1 MKIKSR
7 CLLFLIPLSGL
18 FLPGTLITSTAQKS
32 PSIKVSAYPDVIP
45 KDVSFETVISS
56 QSYPP
61 VKYPVPIIGWK
72 EHPEEFHVTPNGAI
86 VSPAPNPES
95 PGASSSTAPGLYVV
109 PMMSF
114 ESGEAPALL
123 DPEHVVQ
130 ELVDGYMPGVQSAWN
145 KDGIKLS
152 QIAFCTL
159 LEGTEVKTGREPLLA
174 FVRYALINAR
184 GPARKIFLWL
194 NFGQAVYGHSL
205 FQAPPK
211 YPQPLTY
218 NSPFVVAP
226 SGNAVAVLLST
237 PKGGV
242 ASFYPLPAES
252 QPGSAAAPAK
262 EKKETKPA
270 PGNPRE
276 NSLCFEMDLA
286 AGESKTIDLAI
297 PYFALETAKLRA
309 LAAPG
314 PSLDSRLA
322 LFRTYWKNELNRRA
336 VFNIP
341 EPRIDNSYRTC
352 LANNLMLTDRSPV
365 NNFLL
370 IHPDATHYEFVWAGD
385 SACILHAYDR
395 LGYHKEAAAY
405 LEYFL
410 ARQGTRKPEGDVSS
424 AEGFFPG
431 DQPGLRWMGE
441 NGFILWALAEHF
453 KLSGDK
459 EWLKR
464 VAPAMIKSADWIIR
478 ERARMKTLVNGEK
491 PRHYGLLPKGRT
503 SDNPEINYLYWTDNY
518 SYGGLRGTA
527 DVLGEIGLN
536 VEAKRLAAEADD
548 YKACIRDSIERSIVR
563 DVDPPFIPLGPYK
576 NQKPTEAELVNNWY
590 SLCGPVYMVE
600 MGIFDALDPKTSW
613 INATVEKY
621 VMCSGLPTLVRP
633 GYIDAHYVYNQAL
646 SQLLRGET
654 EKFLWTFYSMFAYG
668 QTRSTYSTVEC
679 NDIFTGSSGENWD
692 ALRQPHEH
700 SNSRVI
706 AMVRIALVLEER
718 DALHLMAGT
727 PRGWL
732 EPGKVIEVRKAPTYF
747 GEVSVRAESRK
758 DAREIRYV
766 IDPPARKKASIVL
779 HLRSPSTFGAAK
791 SVLVNGKRVS
801 VEGELLKLGPLS
813 ARAEVI
819 CKYL

>member
-1 MKIKSR
+1 MKIKSQY
-7 CLLFLIPLSGL
+7 LLFLILLSGL
-18 FLPGTLITSTAQKS
+18 FLPGMLIFGTAQKA

-45 KDVSFETVISS
+45 KDVSFEAVVSS

-86 VSPAPNPES
+86 ISPAPNPES
-95 PGASSSTAPGLYVV
+95 PGASPSTAPGLYIV
-109 PMMSF
+109 PLVSF
-114 ESGEAPALL
+114 GSGSAPTLL
-123 DPEHVVQ
+123 DPNRVDQ
-130 ELVDGYMPGVQSAWN
+130 ELVDGYLPGVQSAWD

-205 FQAPPK
+205 FQVPPK
-211 YPQPLTY
+211 YSQPLSY
-218 NSPFVVAP
+218 GAPFVVGPA
-226 SGNAVAVLLST
+226 GNVLAVLLSP
-237 PKGGV
+237 PKGGG
-242 ASFYPLPAES
+242 ASFYPL
-252 QPGSAAAPAK
+252 SATPRASAPAK
-262 EKKETKPA
+262 EKKETKA
-270 PGNPRE
+270 TPGNPRE

-297 PYFALETAKLRA
+297 PYFALETAHLRA
-309 LAAPG
+309 LTAPG
-314 PSLDSRLA
+314 PSLGSRLA

-395 LGYHKEAAAY
+395 LGYHKEAASY

-424 AEGFFPG
+424 AEGFLPG

-441 NGFILWALAEHF
+441 NGFILWAMAEHY

-478 ERARMKTLVNGEK
+478 ERARTKTLASGEK

-563 DVDPPFIPLGPYK
+563 DVDPPFVPLGPYK
-576 NQKPTEAELVNNWY
+576 NQKPTEAELANNWY

-600 MGIFDALDPKTSW
+600 MGIFDARDPKTSW

-668 QTRSTYSTVEC
+668 QTRATYSTVEC

-700 SNSRVI
+700 SNSRVL
-706 AMVRIALVLEER
+706 AMVRIALVLEEQDR
-718 DALHLMAGT
+718 LHLMAGA
-727 PRGWL
+727 PRSWL
-732 EPGKVIEVRKAPTYF
+732 EPGKVIEAKNAPTYF
-747 GEVSVRAESRK
+747 GEVSVRAESQK
-758 DAREIRYV
+758 GAKEIRY
-766 IDPPARKKASIVL
+766 IINPPVRKKASIVL
-779 HLRSPSTFGAAK
+779 HVRPPSTFGPIK
-791 SVLVNGKRVS
+791 SVLVNGKRAS
-801 VEGELLKLGPLS
+801 FDGESLKLGPLTG
-813 ARAEVI
+813 RTEVV

>member
-1 MKIKSR
+1 MAFYLWATDFPYPRHLPPGSSSADSQEKSTTTVK
-7 CLLFLIPLSGL
+7 P
-18 FLPGTLITSTAQKS
+18 
-32 PSIKVSAYPDVIP
+32 YPDVIP
-45 KDVSFETVISS
+45 RDVSFEAVVSS
-56 QSYPP
+56 QPYPAI
-61 VKYPVPIIGWK
+61 KYPVPIIGWK

-95 PGASSSTAPGLYVV
+95 PGASPSAAPGFYIV
-109 PMMSF
+109 PMVSF
-114 ESGEAPALL
+114 EPGSAPTLL
-123 DPEHVVQ
+123 DPNHVSQ
-130 ELVDGYMPGVQSAWN
+130 ELVDGYLPGVQSAWSR
-145 KDGIKLS
+145 DGIKLS
-152 QIAFCTL
+152 QLAFCTL

-174 FVRYALINAR
+174 FLRYALTNSQ

-205 FQAPPK
+205 LQEPPR
-211 YPQPLTY
+211 YPQQLSYST
-218 NSPFVVAP
+218 PFVVGPA
-226 SGNAVAVLLST
+226 GNAVAVLLSL
-237 PKGGV
+237 PKGGG
-242 ASFYPLPAES
+242 ASFYPLSAT
-252 QPGSAAAPAK
+252 PGAPAPAK
-262 EKKETKPA
+262 ERKETKA
-270 PGNPRE
+270 TPGNPRE

-297 PYFALETAKLRA
+297 PYFALETSQLRA
-309 LAAPG
+309 LTAPG

-341 EPRIDNSYRTC
+341 EPRIDHSYRTC
-352 LANNLMLTDRSPV
+352 LANNLMLTDRSPI

-395 LGYHKEAAAY
+395 LGYHKEAASY

-424 AEGFFPG
+424 AEGFLPG

-441 NGFILWALAEHF
+441 NGFILWAMAEHY

-478 ERARMKTLVNGEK
+478 ERSRTKTLVNGEK

-518 SYGGLRGTA
+518 SCGGLRGTA
-527 DVLGEIGLN
+527 DVLGEIGMIA
-536 VEAKRLAAEADD
+536 EAKRLAAEADD
-548 YKACIRDSIERSIVR
+548 YRACINDSIERSIVR
-563 DVDPPFIPLGPYK
+563 DVDPPFVPLGPYK
-576 NQKPTEAELVNNWY
+576 NQKPTEAELANNWY

-613 INATVEKY
+613 TNATVEKY
-621 VMCSGLPTLVRP
+621 VMCSGLPTLERP

-668 QTRSTYSTVEC
+668 QTRGTYSTIEG

-700 SNSRVI
+700 SNSRVL
-706 AMVRIALVLEER
+706 AMVRIALVLEEQNT
-718 DALHLMAGT
+718 LHLMAGT

-732 EPGKVIEVRKAPTYF
+732 EPGKVIEVKNAPTYF
-747 GEVSVRAESRK
+747 GEISARAESQK
-758 DAREIRYV
+758 GAKEIRY
-766 IDPPARKKASIVL
+766 IINPPVRKKATIVL
-779 HLRSPSTFGAAK
+779 HVRPPSTFGPIK
-791 SVLVNGKRVS
+791 SVLVNGKRAS
-801 VEGELLKLGPLS
+801 IDGESLNLGPLTG
-813 ARAEVI
+813 RTEVL
-819 CKYL
+819 CRY

>member
-1 MKIKSR
+1 M
-7 CLLFLIPLSGL
+7 SGA
-18 FLPGTLITSTAQKS
+18 AQEAS
-32 PSIKVSAYPDVIP
+32 PIKVRAYPDVIP
-45 KDVSFETVISS
+45 KDVSFASVISS
-56 QSYPP
+56 QPYPSI
-61 VKYPVPIIGWK
+61 KYPVPIIGWK

-86 VSPAPNPES
+86 VSPSPNPES
-95 PGASSSTAPGLYVV
+95 PGASPSKAPGFYIV
-109 PMMSF
+109 PMVSF
-114 ESGEAPALL
+114 DSASRPTLL
-123 DPEHVVQ
+123 DPDHVSQ
-130 ELVDGYMPGVQSAWN
+130 ELVDGYLPGVQSTWN
-145 KDGIKLS
+145 NDGLKIT

-159 LEGTEVKTGREPLLA
+159 MDGTDVKTGREPLLA
-174 FVRYALINAR
+174 FVRFTLANPR
-184 GPARKIFLWL
+184 GPTRKIFLWL

-205 FQAPPK
+205 FQVPPK
-211 YPQPLTY
+211 YPQALTY

-226 SGNAVAVLLST
+226 SGKAAAVLLSP
-237 PKGGV
+237 PKGGG
-242 ASFYPLPAES
+242 ATFYPLSAKSQAES
-252 QPGSAAAPAK
+252 VAVPAK
-262 EKKETKPA
+262 EKKESKPA
-270 PGNPRE
+270 QGNPRE
-276 NSLCFEMDLA
+276 NSLCFEIDLA

-297 PYFALETAKLRA
+297 PYYALETTELRA
-309 LAAPG
+309 LTAAGSPV
-314 PSLDSRLA
+314 DSRLA
-322 LFRTYWKNELNRRA
+322 LFRSYWKNELSRCA
-336 VFNIP
+336 VFDIP
-341 EPRIDNSYRTC
+341 ELNIKNSYRTC
-352 LANNLMLTDRSPV
+352 LANNLLLTDHSPV
-365 NNFLL
+365 NNSLL

-395 LGYHKEAAAY
+395 LGYHKEAASY

-410 ARQGTRKPEGDVSS
+410 ARQGTRKPEGDVST
-424 AEGFFPG
+424 ADGFLPG

-441 NGFILWALAEHF
+441 NGFILWAMAEHY

-459 EWLKR
+459 DWLKR

-478 ERARMKTLVNGEK
+478 ERARTKTLVKGEK

-527 DVLGEIGLN
+527 DVLGEIGLKA
-536 VEAKRLAAEADD
+536 EAKRLAAEADD
-548 YKACIRDSIERSIVR
+548 YRACLRDSIERSIVR
-563 DVDPPFIPLGPYK
+563 EVAPPFVPLGPYK
-576 NQKPTEAELVNNWY
+576 NQKPTETELANNWY

-621 VMCSGLPTLVRP
+621 VMCSGLPTLVRA

-668 QTRSTYSTVEC
+668 QTRSTFSTVEC

-700 SNSRVI
+700 SNSRVM
-706 AMVRIALVLEER
+706 AMVRIALVLEEG
-718 DALHLMAGT
+718 DTLHFMAGT

-732 EPGKVIEVRKAPTYF
+732 EPGKVIEVKNAPTYF

-758 DAREIRYV
+758 GAREIRYV
-766 IDPPARKKASIVL
+766 IDPPARKKASIML
-779 HLRSPSTFGAAK
+779 HLRPPSTFGTAK

-801 VEGELLKLGPLS
+801 VEGDSLKLGPLS
-813 ARAEVI
+813 ARAEVL
-819 CKYL
+819 CRF

>member
-1 MKIKSR
+1 MKTKSLR
-7 CLLFLIPLSGL
+7 FMLLHLASGFLLSGT
-18 FLPGTLITSTAQKS
+18 FIFSAAQKA
-32 PSIKVSAYPDVIP
+32 PSIKVRAYPDAIP

-56 QSYPP
+56 QPYPP
-61 VKYPVPIIGWK
+61 IKYPVPIIGWK

-86 VSPAPNPES
+86 VSPSPSPES
-95 PGASSSTAPGLYVV
+95 PGASPSKAPGFYILPLV
-109 PMMSF
+109 SF
-114 ESGEAPALL
+114 ESSGEPALL
-123 DPEHVVQ
+123 DPNRINQ
-130 ELVDGYMPGVQSAWN
+130 ELVEGYLPGVQSTWN
-145 KDGIKLS
+145 KDGLKIS
-152 QIAFCTL
+152 QLVFCTL
-159 LEGTEVKTGREPLLA
+159 LDGTEVKTGREPLLA
-174 FVRYALINAR
+174 FIRYTMTNPLKQ
-184 GPARKIFLWL
+184 ARKGFLWL

-205 FQAPPK
+205 FQVPPK
-211 YPQPLTY
+211 YPQALSY
-218 NSPFVVAP
+218 NPPFVVAP
-226 SGNAVAVLLST
+226 SGNAAAILLSP

-252 QPGSAAAPAK
+252 KTGSAAAPAK

-276 NSLCFEMDLA
+276 NSLCFAMDLA
-286 AGESKTIDLAI
+286 AGESKTIDLVI
-297 PYFALETAKLRA
+297 PYFALDTAQLRA
-309 LAAPG
+309 LTAAG
-314 PSLDSRLA
+314 SALDSRLA
-322 LFRTYWKNELNRRA
+322 LFRSYWKNELNRNA
-336 VFNIP
+336 VFNLP
-341 EPRIDNSYRTC
+341 ELRINNSYRTC

-365 NNFLL
+365 SNFLL

-424 AEGFFPG
+424 AEGFIPG

-441 NGFILWALAEHF
+441 NGFILWALAEHY

-478 ERARMKTLVNGEK
+478 ERARTKTLVNGEK

-503 SDNPEINYLYWTDNY
+503 SDNPEVNYLYWTDNY

-536 VEAKRLAAEADD
+536 AEARRLAAEADD
-548 YKACIRDSIERSIVR
+548 YKACIRDSVERSIVR
-563 DVDPPFIPLGPYK
+563 NVDPPFVPLGPYK
-576 NQKPTEAELVNNWY
+576 NQKPTEADLANNWY

-600 MGIFDALDPKTSW
+600 MGIFDALDLKTSW

-621 VMCSGLPTLVRP
+621 VMTSGLPTLVRP

-668 QTRSTYSTVEC
+668 QTRNTYSTVEC

-706 AMVRIALVLEER
+706 AMLRIALVLEEQ
-718 DALHLMAGT
+718 DKLHLMAGT

-732 EPGKVIEVRKAPTYF
+732 EQGKVIEARNAPTYF

-758 DAREIRYV
+758 DAKEIRYV

-779 HLRSPSTFGAAK
+779 HLRPPATFGAAK
-791 SVLVNGKRVS
+791 SVLVNGIPAT
-801 VEGELLKLGPLS
+801 VEGDLLKLGPLS
-813 ARAEVI
+813 ARTEVI
-819 CKYL
+819 CRY